1 MSDCNGNSIIQ
12 PIVQD
17 LNALGERIGKAIDS
31 ATADRDVQLL
41 EGALLALAETRARL
55 QGKTPVTQV
64 SATIIPLHP

>member
-41 EGALLALAETRARL
+41 EGALWPWPKPAPACKVKL
-55 QGKTPVTQV
+55 Q
-64 SATIIPLHP
+64 